1 MYWALNW
8 IVSISA
14 SASLA
19 GIPVAIVSSTIG
31 IKICTVTAVIKKY
44 EKHDKI
50 VLLAKTKL
58 NSIEILIYRTLI
70 ESYYSHNKNVIVNN
84 VLKENDDLE
93 KEIKVEKLNQS
104 NKKF

>member
-1 MYWALNW
+1 MYSNC
-8 IVSISA
+8 SNK
-14 SASLA
+14 
-19 GIPVAIVSSTIG
+19 
-31 IKICTVTAVIKKY
+31 KIWETWWK
-44 EKHDKI
+44 KHDKI